1 MRSIL
6 ENSLDLYRVANK
18 SAAPAN
24 PGIWRYVSLLKAI
37 NITFE
42 MLGTPPDLIISAH

>member
-6 ENSLDLYRVANK
+6 ENSSDLYRVANK
-18 SAAPAN
+18 NAAPAN

-37 NITFE
+37 NTTFE
-42 MLGTPPDLIISAH
+42 IHGTPADLIISAH